1 MGNRKKYYYC
11 IYKGKDPES
20 EMEEDRVE
28 VVEVGLLQARQ
39 LAAMEEEDFLDTFT
53 MPEVREKARKSQ
65 PEVSLPW
72 PRT

>member
-1 MGNRKKYYYC
+1 
-11 IYKGKDPES
+11 
-20 EMEEDRVE
+20 MEEDRVE